1 MCEEMI
7 VYHAAPT
14 LAGIKTGSLFSCPF
28 SDNNEMMKCVR
39 YWNRELSTTGVQA
52 IPVKQGKCRTLI
64 YVYRKTSLEKTL
76 NRKDTRE
83 LLIPLGYTDF
93 SVSSCLCRLIRKLKN
108 NEQFPHEIGI
118 FLGYPVEDVRGFME
132 HHGKNC
138 KCTGCWKVY
147 GNANQARKTFINYKR
162 CSDDYCRRFAAG
174 SSIKSMT
181 ITE

>member
-52 IPVKQGKCRTLI
+52 IPVKQGKCRTLV

-83 LLIPLGYTDF
+83 LLIPL
-93 SVSSCLCRLIRKLKN
+93 
-108 NEQFPHEIGI
+108 
-118 FLGYPVEDVRGFME
+118 
-132 HHGKNC
+132 
-138 KCTGCWKVY
+138 
-147 GNANQARKTFINYKR
+147 
-162 CSDDYCRRFAAG
+162 
-174 SSIKSMT
+174 
-181 ITE
+181 